1 MIEICPIHYKIKID
15 ELLTFYEQ
23 NSKKIHLTLE
33 EALKNCQQKHIS
45 IEYKNLYSFI
55 KDHEVRIY
63 SNNMLI
69 YVNDISEGFEPASF
83 TPAFLGASQVK
94 DIDAMERSILEVI
107 TTGFVLAFLAENKK
121 MSYKKRHGTFYEIY
135 ELKDAPITM
144 KRYECGTDLFTVR
157 EKWGKVSFVCNH
169 ILRKSFSLPSN
180 QYQMP
185 NRNPIRV
192 FRAENTKDV
201 EDINELNQL
210 LTDIPESIGKCYST
224 CSAIMKKAEE
234 SGYAKRHKVE
244 YYAGWTFLIY
254 ADKIVHHAWIVI
266 DDIHVIDMT
275 MKKSGEMKE
284 FLDSSEKGIY
294 KPFSREL
301 LAEWTHKE
309 IEEHAAY
316 SKYHFCGKAE
326 DCIYIGTKCT
336 EEEAKE
342 SFRTMLT
349 KGNLPGYK
357 YTSKDQYENKFQT
370 LYQKKYGGS

>member
-1 MIEICPIHYKIKID
+1 
-15 ELLTFYEQ
+15 
-23 NSKKIHLTLE
+23 
-33 EALKNCQQKHIS
+33 
-45 IEYKNLYSFI
+45 
-55 KDHEVRIY
+55 
-63 SNNMLI
+63 
-69 YVNDISEGFEPASF
+69 
-83 TPAFLGASQVK
+83 
-94 DIDAMERSILEVI
+94 
-107 TTGFVLAFLAENKK
+107 
-121 MSYKKRHGTFYEIY
+121 
-135 ELKDAPITM
+135 
-144 KRYECGTDLFTVR
+144 
-157 EKWGKVSFVCNH
+157 
-169 ILRKSFSLPSN
+169 
-180 QYQMP
+180 MP